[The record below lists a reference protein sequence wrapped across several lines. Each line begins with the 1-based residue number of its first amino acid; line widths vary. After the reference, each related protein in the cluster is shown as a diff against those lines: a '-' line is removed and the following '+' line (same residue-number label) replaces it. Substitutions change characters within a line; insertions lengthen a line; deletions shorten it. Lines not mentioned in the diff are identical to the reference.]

1 MKYRIEFGF
10 GENFVSVEE
19 WQTMDSLQAVEAES
33 AEAAAEWA
41 ACTDGLENA
50 LFRVSK
56 LIDDEFG
63 GLEAAGEPEYF
74 GFSWDGAEEAT
85 TAEEWINQDSVL
97 VDTIRGNQV
106 YRANRTAWRSQY
118 SAEEWRSLLAG
129 EEVPSDFDEDGNPV
143 EWETIHRDDEEG

>member
-1 MKYRIEFGF
+1 MKKFRVEYGF
-10 GENFVSVEE
+10 EENFMSVDE
-19 WQTMDSLQAVEAES
+19 WQTIDGLQAVEAES

-41 ACTDGLENA
+41 ACTDGLEGA
-50 LFRVSK
+50 LFRVYE
-56 LIDDEFG
+56 LTEDEFG
-63 GLEAAGEPEYF
+63 GLEVAGAPEYF
-74 GFSWDGAEEAT
+74 DFSGDGAEEAAP
-85 TAEEWINQDSVL
+85 AEEWVNQDSVL

-143 EWETIHRDDEEG
+143 EWETIHREEEG

>member
-1 MKYRIEFGF
+1 MNRFRVEFGF
-10 GENFVSVEE
+10 AENVCQVQE
-19 WQTMDSLQAVEAES
+19 WQTMDGLQAVEAES

-50 LFRVSK
+50 LFRVYE
-56 LIDDEFG
+56 LG
-63 GLEAAGEPEYF
+63 AAGAPEYF
-74 GFSWDGAEEAT
+74 DFSGDGAEEAAP
-85 TAEEWINQDSVL
+85 AEEWINQDSVL

-129 EEVPSDFDEDGNPV
+129 GEVPSDFDEDGNPV
-143 EWETIHRDDEEG
+143 EWETIHREEEG